1 VKAERQRFG
10 FDTARKLWQLTTP
23 SEHRRAVFLLTLML
37 IGVLLETLSVGAVIP
52 AITLLME
59 DDYAR
64 RLSWLERPLAAL
76 GSLGH
81 KEVVIGAMVG
91 LMAVFLFK
99 TLFLAFLTWHQTR
112 FAFSIQMRVSECL
125 FTAYL
130 RQPYVLHLQRNSA
143 ELLRNITVEVEALR
157 SNALIPGM
165 VLLIEASVLLA
176 LCMLLLVVEP
186 LGALVVVSVLGL
198 VAVIS
203 YRLTRRGLS
212 HWALA
217 RQRHEGLRVQ
227 HLQQGLGG
235 AKEVKLLGRETEFVE
250 QYRVH
255 NTQSARAGQFNVT
268 LQQLPRLWLELLAVV
283 GLATLVLT
291 LVMKGRALS
300 TVVPTVGLFAAVAF
314 RLMPS
319 VNRLLASVQ
328 SLRFGLPVIDMLH
341 TELQFDAVAERHVE
355 AATTLRFRS
364 VLELDEVTFTYPG
377 AREPA
382 LSGLSLCVLRGE
394 SVGFIGASGA
404 GKSTLVDILLGLLT
418 PDAGF
423 VRVDGVNIQDHLRSW
438 QNQIGYVPQSI
449 YLTDDTL
456 RRNVAFG
463 VPNQDIDEEMVWRCM
478 RAAQLD
484 EFVRSLPN
492 QLDSRVGERG
502 VRLSGGQRQRIG
514 IARALYHDPS
524 VLVLDEATSALDT
537 ATERGVMRA
546 VNALQG
552 EKTILI
558 VAHRSST
565 VEDCD
570 RLYRLEHGRI
580 VNEREICAD

>member
-1 VKAERQRFG
+1 MM
-10 FDTARKLWQLTTP
+10 TP
-23 SEHRRAVFLLTLML
+23 SEHRRAVTLLGLML
-37 IGVLLETLSVGAVIP
+37 VGVTLETLGVGVVIP

-59 DDYAR
+59 DDYAH
-64 RLSWLERPLAAL
+64 RLGWLEWTLTAF
-76 GSLGH
+76 GGVSH
-81 KEVVIGAMVG
+81 ETVVIGAMVG
-91 LMAVFLFK
+91 LVAVFLFK
-99 TLFLAFLTWHQTR
+99 TLFLTFLSWHQTR
-112 FAFSIQMRVSECL
+112 FAFSIQVRISEHL
-125 FTAYL
+125 FAAYL
-130 RQPYVLHLQRNSA
+130 RQPYALHLQRNSA

-157 SNALIPGM
+157 SNALLPSM

-176 LCMLLLVVEP
+176 LCTLLLVVEP
-186 LGALVVVSVLGL
+186 LGALVVVSALGI
-198 VAVIS
+198 VAVSS

-268 LQQLPRLWLELLAVV
+268 LQQLPRLWLELLAVI

-291 LVMKGRALS
+291 LVMQGRKLS
-300 TVVPTVGLFAAVAF
+300 TVVPMVGLFAAVAF

-319 VNRLLASVQ
+319 ANRLLASVQ
-328 SLRFGLPVIDMLH
+328 SLRFGFPVIDILH
-341 TELQFDAVAERHVE
+341 KELKVDAAAERDEHVTE
-355 AATTLRFRS
+355 IVPFRHTLA
-364 VLELDEVTFTYPG
+364 LDEVTFSYAG

-382 LSGLSLCVLRGE
+382 LNSLSLCIRRGE

-418 PDAGF
+418 PDTGY
-423 VRVDGVNIQDHLRSW
+423 VRVDGVNIQTHLRNW

-463 VPNQDIDEEMVWRCM
+463 LPNPDIDEETVWRCI

-484 EFVRSLPN
+484 EFVQSLPN
-492 QLDSRVGERG
+492 GLDSMVGERG

-537 ATERGVMRA
+537 ATERSVMQA

-558 VAHRSST
+558 VAHRVST
-565 VEDCD
+565 VEHCD
-570 RLYRLEHGRI
+570 RLYRLERGRI
-580 VNEREICAD
+580 VHDDAPGFPLPAKQLAQSS

>member
-1 VKAERQRFG
+1 MKAGPERFG
-10 FDTARKLWQLTTP
+10 FDTARKLWQLMTP
-23 SEHRRAVFLLTLML
+23 SERRRAVSLLGLML
-37 IGVLLETLSVGAVIP
+37 IGVMLETLGVGAVIP

-59 DDYAR
+59 GDYAR
-64 RLSWLERPLAAL
+64 RLPWLEGPLAAL
-76 GSLGH
+76 GGFRH
-81 KEVVIGAMVG
+81 DEIVIGAMVG
-91 LMAVFLFK
+91 LIAVFVFK
-99 TLFLAFLTWHQTR
+99 TLFLAFLTWRQTR

-125 FTAYL
+125 FATYL
-130 RQPYVLHLQRNSA
+130 RQPYALHLQRNSA

-165 VLLIEASVLLA
+165 VLLIEAAVLLA
-176 LCMLLLVVEP
+176 LCTLLLVVEP
-186 LGALVVVSVLGL
+186 LGALVVVGLLGL
-198 VAVIS
+198 VAVGS

-212 HWALA
+212 HWARA
-217 RQRHEGLRVQ
+217 RQWHEGLRVQ

-235 AKEVKLLGRETEFVE
+235 SKEVKLLGRETEFVE

-291 LVMKGRALS
+291 LVLQGRSLS
-300 TVVPTVGLFAAVAF
+300 SVVPTVGLFAAVAF

-319 VNRLLASVQ
+319 ANRLLASVH

-341 TELQFDAVAERHVE
+341 AELSLEASAERK
-355 AATTLRFRS
+355 ADDAPPIPFRQ
-364 VLELDEVTFTYPG
+364 VLELDDVTFTYAG

-382 LSGLSLCVLRGE
+382 LSGLSLSIRRGE
-394 SVGFIGASGA
+394 SVGFVGVSGA

-418 PDAGF
+418 PDAGA
-423 VRVDGVNIQDHLRSW
+423 VRVDGVNVLTHLRSW

-463 VPNQDIDEEMVWRCM
+463 LPSPAIDDEIVWRCL

-484 EFVRSLPN
+484 EFVRSLPG
-492 QLDSRVGERG
+492 QLDSLVGERG

-537 ATERGVMRA
+537 ATERSVMQA

-552 EKTILI
+552 EKTLLI
-558 VAHRSST
+558 VAHRVST

-570 RLYRLEHGRI
+570 RLYRLERGRI
-580 VNEREICAD
+580 VTAAVCA

>member
-1 VKAERQRFG
+1 V
-10 FDTARKLWQLTTP
+10 
-23 SEHRRAVFLLTLML
+23 
-37 IGVLLETLSVGAVIP
+37 
-52 AITLLME
+52 
-59 DDYAR
+59 
-64 RLSWLERPLAAL
+64 RPLAAL
-76 GSLGH
+76 GNPSH
-81 KEVVIGAMVG
+81 KAIVIGAMVG
-91 LMAVFLFK
+91 LMSVFLFK
-99 TLFLAFLTWHQTR
+99 TLFLAFLTWRQTR

-125 FTAYL
+125 FAAYL
-130 RQPYVLHLQRNSA
+130 RQSYALHLQRNSA
-143 ELLRNITVEVEALR
+143 ELLRNITVEVDALR

-176 LCMLLLVVEP
+176 LCALLLVVEP
-186 LGALVVVSVLGL
+186 LGALVVVSVLGF
-198 VAVIS
+198 VAVGS

-268 LQQLPRLWLELLAVV
+268 LQQMPRLWLELLAVF

-291 LVMKGRALS
+291 LVIQGRALP
-300 TVVPTVGLFAAVAF
+300 TIVPTVGLFAAVAF

-319 VNRLLASVQ
+319 ANRLLASVQ

-341 TELQFDAVAERHVE
+341 AELRLDAVAEHKADA
-355 AATTLRFRS
+355 AATVPFRN
-364 VLELDEVTFTYPG
+364 VLELDDVTFTYPG
-377 AREPA
+377 AREPTF
-382 LSGLSLCVLRGE
+382 SGLSLCIRRGE
-394 SVGFIGASGA
+394 SVGIVGVSGA

-418 PDAGF
+418 PDAGS
-423 VRVDGVNIQDHLRSW
+423 VRVDGVNILTHLRDW
-438 QNQIGYVPQSI
+438 QKQIGYVPQSI

-463 VPNQDIDEEMVWRCM
+463 LPNSEIDEERVWRCI

-484 EFVRSLPN
+484 ELVQSLPD
-492 QLDSRVGERG
+492 QLDSLVGERG

-514 IARALYHDPS
+514 IARALYHDPG

-537 ATERGVMRA
+537 ATERSVMQA

-558 VAHRSST
+558 VAHRVST

-570 RLYRLEHGRI
+570 RLYRLERGRI
-580 VNEREICAD
+580 VSDGTPASGLPVKKLAQSS